1 MAWGRKRG
9 WDPGRRYRSPGSQ
22 VSHSPCLCVLGLL
35 DESLPGLGAEGPV
48 AGPGT
53 AGLVWAWGR
62 VTRDGM
68 QGGIQ
73 FLSVGSHLGLRV
85 AAEGSGRR
93 WDGLC
98 LGKGYGKTES
108 VPRHFFDAPF
118 IIHKD
123 FYQ

>member
-1 MAWGRKRG
+1 M
-9 WDPGRRYRSPGSQ
+9 
-22 VSHSPCLCVLGLL
+22 CVLGLL

-68 QGGIQ
+68 QRGIQ

-93 WDGLC
+93 WDSFC

-108 VPRHFFDAPF
+108 VPRHFLMHPLLYIRTF
-118 IIHKD
+118 ISSLLYDLDSFLEIK
-123 FYQ
+123 